1 MSVIVKS
8 ITFISRLGIL
18 WLVVVTLSSCSP
30 PPPPTPT
37 GALDV
42 EFTSIKGVWFDIAH
56 LRHELQDDC
65 RDTASLYRYDEE
77 EPESMEF
84 IFECRWPDEL
94 WYTTLG
100 EITRHDDDS
109 KLLAVEFSSSLINR
123 NVELQFWVLDVA
135 EDYTWLVTGSP
146 EQNWLWIMSRN
157 QTLDEDI
164 LQGIFSRLLESGLYT
179 SSQLEAELRYTEH
192 E

>member
-1 MSVIVKS
+1 M
-8 ITFISRLGIL
+8 
-18 WLVVVTLSSCSP
+18 VVVTLSSCSPPP

-56 LRHELQDDC
+56 LPHELQDDC

-84 IFECRWPDEL
+84 IFECRWPDDL

-100 EITRHDDDS
+100 EITRHNDDS

-123 NVELQFWVLDVA
+123 NVELQFWLLDVA
-135 EDYTWLVTGSP
+135 VDHSWLVTGSP

-179 SSQLEAELRYTEH
+179 SAQLEAELRYTEH